1 MRRPQK
7 ILGYANITG
16 ARSLLIAI
24 PNTFEACS
32 AAERARATNP
42 SILIVARA
50 HSDAE
55 VDVLKQYGADTVI
68 MGEREIAMG
77 MVDRLAQVHHD
88 RPHYEDAERPDSI
101 SEPPVSDPAK
111 E

>member
-1 MRRPQK
+1 V
-7 ILGYANITG
+7 
-16 ARSLLIAI
+16 
-24 PNTFEACS
+24 
-32 AAERARATNP
+32 NP

-55 VDVLKQYGADTVI
+55 VDELKQYGADTVI

-88 RPHYEDAERPDSI
+88 SPAYEDGHGTDTIPGAAAVP
-101 SEPPVSDPAK
+101 SES